1 MTETMDQL
9 GPVDWL
15 VVSFP
20 GDDYGKG
27 QVAPLLQDLV
37 DRGLVRVL
45 DLLFMKKE
53 LDGSLQL
60 SEISDLD
67 SSESGEL
74 RHAEADLA
82 MVLSEQDVT
91 DLAET
96 IEPGNSAAGAG
107 LGERLGR
114 AVRLGRP
121 ARGRPAGRQRTHPDP
136 SGAGRRR
143 GRHPGTG
150 RSLRCPSQPDAGAA
164 PRPPSVAPSSSPTA

>member
-1 MTETMDQL
+1 MTETMDRL

-45 DLLFMKKE
+45 DLLFMKKGQ
-53 LDGSLQL
+53 DGAIEM

-67 SSESGEL
+67 TSELGDF
-74 RHAEADLA
+74 RAAEADLA

-96 IEPGNSAAGAG
+96 IEPGNSAAVLVWENLWAAPFGS
-107 LGERLGR
+107 
-114 AVRLGRP
+114 AVRHAGGQLVASGRIP
-121 ARGRPAGRQRTHPDP
+121 TQAV
-136 SGAGRRR
+136 
-143 GRHPGTG
+143 
-150 RSLRCPSQPDAGAA
+150 LAA
-164 PRPPSVAPSSSPTA
+164 VEADTPEPEGV